1 MHILPNISRGKGNQ
15 TLKFGQLT
23 EYNMR
28 IFFLKIYTRN
38 EERRLCPDLFL
49 FVIKALN
56 ELKASGQHV
65 TFNIFW
71 KSLTQLYNNK
81 NNL

>member
-1 MHILPNISRGKGNQ
+1 M
-15 TLKFGQLT
+15 KFGQLT
-23 EYNMR
+23 EYNMI

-38 EERRLCPDLFL
+38 EKRRLGPDLFL

-56 ELKASGQHV
+56 EVKASGQHL

-71 KSLTQLYNNK
+71 KSLTQLYNNN